1 MLKAAAV
8 SDELEDALQAID
20 ADDES
25 PVYLLWGEEYLV
37 RKGAEQLVDKLVP
50 NAAAG
55 LNLVTADGLAPR
67 EIASELATLPL
78 FPGRKVV
85 LVRDPEWLAPKKGR
99 TDALGK
105 SKDAW
110 RANRRKE
117 AARRVLA
124 IAARAGW
131 GPRELDPADS
141 DAWERELGISLSG
154 PDLQFLKEVSE
165 FCLAEGLTAPQGDD
179 SALLELLTKGAGKG
193 QVLVIAATDLE
204 SKSPFVKLVKDQGT
218 FIERKVAGRLKDLD
232 LTEFSAETL
241 KPFGKKLGPGALEK
255 LKDRVGGNFR
265 LLASELNKLAVY
277 VEAPVIGQR
286 DVELLVGHAREEEY
300 LELSDALQK
309 RDYDATMKYL
319 HEAIAQGSAPL
330 QLLGAITS
338 IVRTLLMNHERMVAL
353 SGGKP
358 PRNYND
364 FQTRVFPQ
372 IEAEAKAAKT
382 RVPHP
387 YAAFMGM
394 QSAAGY
400 GRKVLLSGLSSC
412 AESDLALKFGGDE
425 LVLERLVWT
434 LCGRASAWDSGL
446 ATIRREQER

>member
-1 MLKAAAV
+1 M

-20 ADDES
+20 ADDVS

-37 RKGAEQLVDKLVP
+37 RKGAEALVDKLVP

-55 LNLVTADGLAPR
+55 LNLVTGDGLSPR
-67 EIASELATLPL
+67 EIAAELATMPL

-110 RANRRKE
+110 KLNRRKE

-131 GPRELDPADS
+131 GPKELDPADP

-165 FCLAEGLTAPQGDD
+165 VCLAEGLTAPQGDE
-179 SALLELLTKGAGKG
+179 SALTDLLAKGAGKG
-193 QVLVIAATDLE
+193 QVLVIASTDVE
-204 SKSPFVKLVKDQGT
+204 SKAPFVKLVKDKGT

-232 LTEFSAETL
+232 LGEFSTETL
-241 KPFGKKLGPGALEK
+241 KPYGKKLGPGALEK

-265 LLASELNKLAVY
+265 LLASELQKLALY
-277 VEAPVIGQR
+277 TEAPTISVK
-286 DVELLVGHAREEEY
+286 DVDLLVGHAREEEY

-309 RDYDATMKYL
+309 RDCDATMKYL
-319 HEAIAQGSAPL
+319 DEALAQNAAAL

-338 IVRTLLMNHERMVAL
+338 IVRTMLMNHERMVAL

-358 PRNYND
+358 PRNYSD
-364 FQTRVFPQ
+364 FQSRVFPQ

-394 QSAAGY
+394 QAAATY
-400 GRKVLLSGLSSC
+400 GRKVLLAGLESC
-412 AESDLALKFGGDE
+412 AESDLALKFGGDH

-446 ATIRREQER
+446 TTIRREQER

>member
-1 MLKAAAV
+1 V
-8 SDELEDALQAID
+8 SDELEDTLQALD
-20 ADDES
+20 AGDES
-25 PVYLLWGEEYLV
+25 PAYLLWGEEYLV
-37 RKGAEQLVDKLVP
+37 RKSAEALVEKLVP

-55 LNLVTADGLAPR
+55 LNLVTADGSTPR
-67 EIASELATLPL
+67 EIAAELATLPL

-105 SKDAW
+105 AKDAW
-110 RANRRKE
+110 KQNRRKE

-124 IAARAGW
+124 IAARAGF
-131 GPRELDPADS
+131 GLSQIADADA
-141 DAWERELGISLSG
+141 DAWERELGVGLSG
-154 PDLQFLKEVSE
+154 PDLQFLKEVADY
-165 FCLAEGLTAPQGDD
+165 CAAEGLTAPAGDEG
-179 SALLELLTKGAGKG
+179 ALIELLEKGAGKG
-193 QVLVIAATDLE
+193 QVLVIAATDVE
-204 SKSPFVKLVKDQGT
+204 SKSPLVRLIKDKGT
-218 FIERKVAGRLKDLD
+218 VIERKVAGRLKDLD
-232 LTEFSAETL
+232 LSEFATETL
-241 KPFGKKLGPGALEK
+241 QPYNKKLGQGALDK
-255 LKDRVGGNFR
+255 LKDRVGSNFR
-265 LLASELNKLAVY
+265 LLASELTKLALY
-277 VEAPVIGQR
+277 TEGNTITAR
-286 DVELLVGHAREEEY
+286 DVEMLVGHAREEEY

-319 HEAIAQGSAPL
+319 AEALAQGSAPL

-338 IVRTLLMNHERMVAL
+338 IVRNLLMNFERGVQL

-364 FQTRVFPQ
+364 FQSRIFPQ

-394 QSAAGY
+394 QAAQQY
-400 GRKVLLSGLSSC
+400 GRKVLLDGLKSC
-412 AESDLALKFGGDE
+412 AESDLALKLGGTE

-434 LCGRASAWDSGL
+434 LCGRASAWESGL
-446 ATIRREQER
+446 TTIRREQER